1 MFNIAK
7 EITKIRKDLGLTQVQ
22 FSKIIGIEQPYLSK
36 IESGKN
42 VPTVETLIEIF
53 SKLGYIMNIEL
64 KKEENTMEDKK
75 SYPTSEIITLAFK
88 NLVFRDFRDDDPTQI
103 KFNLYYRS
111 SEYSEYVDNSFEYRY
126 ALIKDE
132 YFRSFLNYLNVS
144 NNTPKKVLLYIIKHS
159 NGITCY
165 LRLITNSNQYKNA
178 SYVDID
184 LSPIFIHDSSHSSK
198 LRLINI
204 ESPEGIEDIENVVE
218 KVKQEEIHEPEL
230 QQYQKHLDI
239 LYEKD
244 VSLNFSAS
252 TLSEKLEDIY
262 QLFGDLLYLSRLD
275 VKKDY
280 FDRYYS
286 K

>member
-7 EITKIRKDLGLTQVQ
+7 QITKIRKELGLTQVQ

-53 SKLGYIMNIEL
+53 SKLGYLMNIEL
-64 KKEENTMEDKK
+64 KKEENKK
-75 SYPTSEIITLAFK
+75 SYPMSETIT
-88 NLVFRDFRDDDPTQI
+88 LVFRQEDEDESLYEDYCY
-103 KFNLYYRS
+103 LYYRAYKYDPRYQCY
-111 SEYSEYVDNSFEYRY
+111 EYSLVKNSSFT
-126 ALIKDE
+126 
-132 YFRSFLNYLNVS
+132 SFLDYLENKLS
-144 NNTPKKVLLYIIKHS
+144 KKIPTKTPKKVILYFSKENS
-159 NGITCY
+159 VCT
-165 LRLITNSNQYKNA
+165 LRFYTNSNQYKSS

-184 LSPIFIHDSSHSSK
+184 LNPVYFNDSDSSHGLSMVS
-198 LRLINI
+198 LESLEEI
-204 ESPEGIEDIENVVE
+204 ESTEDVVE
-218 KVKQEEIHEPEL
+218 EVKQEEIHEPEL
-230 QQYQKHLDI
+230 QQYQKHLDM

-244 VSLNFSAS
+244 VSFNFSAS

-280 FDRYYS
+280 FDRYYN